1 MFTAKRKGFLA
12 FFAALI
18 LAALIGLGLIF
29 IPDNTRALAANAE
42 DGTTTET
49 DATTPDSSHVAQVG
63 ETGYDTL
70 QEAINAAGIDATV
83 KLLSDVKEDVSIEKG
98 QTITIDLN
106 GYTLTNVEAHTIINQ
121 GILTVVDN
129 SAEKDGTVTN
139 VTGARAAVYNSN
151 GATIN
156 LLGGVYTRTISQKWY
171 VIVNDG
177 TMIVDGIVAR
187 NENSSDPSSLIINNY
202 SYAKNTTPAVL
213 TINEGTFTCAG
224 GNVIKN
230 DEGGSKVYI
239 KGGTFTSGSSS
250 NSAAQNWSIMVID
263 GGTFENT
270 AENGTALHVATYG
283 GLSNTTEVNSGKFI
297 AQNAVLLD
305 NGYEIGYAQGNI
317 NFEIINGNFEG
328 QVREKVGFALRE
340 DDVSNIIGGTY
351 SETVSEKLIADEAL
365 FYPADNGTYSVG
377 KYEEVIEKALES
389 EKVAVIFGNK
399 AYESDEDA
407 VKAGVVAKIGK
418 TGYATLQEA
427 VDSITST
434 EQTEIVLLDDVI
446 GSRFTFLMTIGK
458 DCNIKLNLNGHNMV
472 VQDAAAVYFNQAA
485 KNATL
490 TIVGSG
496 SITNVG
502 STANNPLIDASFCFG
517 CSINININENSKDDG
532 TIISATNQIIAF
544 PSWSGDKSALNIY
557 GGEFVSGKISSN
569 SPVNIYGGKFGE
581 DVSVVSVGGGAI
593 YGGTFGQSAVAN
605 AVADGY
611 VFYPDSED
619 SYAVVAEEDFAIN
632 EYCRVQVG
640 ENTYYTSLEE
650 AIENVRS
657 GGVITVLQDITM
669 SHAVACGVQNVTL
682 DLNGKTVTIPESFD
696 DKFVV
701 TADKTRA
708 GVAIRVQNSGSL
720 TLKDSSEEQTGK
732 FDATKA
738 AASVNVLSA
747 ENATITMVSGTI
759 VVDTNAEACLFAF
772 AGGTIII
779 EGGTLINE
787 CTENYVYGG
796 GAPLVVNINNST
808 TGKIVVNGGTFT
820 GRNPAL
826 GDDSDGGTF
835 LDADAKIAK
844 TADGNFVA
852 YVNDADK
859 PADATD
865 IYYVEDGVVI
875 FEVAALDGFY
885 KAIEDGATYIR
896 LGNDFNNLTKAIVI
910 KNEELTIDLNGHSIN
925 GSIAGAGV
933 ATGENGNG
941 KELLF
946 LIDSNINIINTADTE
961 GVIAVN
967 DGNTTSKTIYY
978 DAIYAERTN
987 LTIENVTIKS
997 LNNDGEGIAFL
1008 GKYTN
1013 DEISSNYA
1021 NTSTF
1026 YTLNIID
1033 SKILG
1038 YAQAIIGNGALHGT
1052 IINIENSEIT
1062 ATDGW
1067 AIYHPQYGILNVKG
1081 TNTTITGGTAIE
1093 MRAGILNV
1101 EAGTI
1106 TATAAFEIGKKEDAA
1121 SGTSMMGVAVAVSQH
1136 TTNLDTQVNISG
1148 GTLNA
1153 TDANGKAVY
1162 EEDIMDGQSENIAL
1176 NLAGGTF
1183 NAPVESKNGI
1193 NYISGG
1199 SYLVKPAD
1207 NAFATS
1213 YAGELYNG
1221 YYIVV
1226 EKDASAGESGVTIT
1240 ERLNAQTDVR
1250 TYMAAFGL
1258 RLSEMQ
1264 TLAETDS
1271 GAAAIIGAYN
1281 GILGASAPQALAEAK
1296 AAALDAVDKFIDA
1309 LNAAKEQAIT
1319 ALTEYSVGTDFS
1331 IVVVPTYAIS
1341 AINQATSAAEIELYV
1356 ASAKAEMD
1364 DIRAQRAAATEEAEQ
1379 LAGIIEALEI
1389 VKGEEGWNSSLIDG
1403 ISGDVDAIM
1412 GLIGT
1417 AADTSSN
1424 ETLFGLIQKTSEE
1437 ITQTI
1442 TSFSQSAQNKL
1453 DSIISKVDAL
1463 PDYSGEFT
1471 ELNNAIAKVQT
1482 AANAANDSL
1491 ATMSP
1496 TVDSIN
1502 ATVTAMQK
1510 VQDELKKTFEEFGD
1524 TFDYWTDDM
1533 TGRFDA
1539 LDKAIA
1545 ALPDNTAAI
1554 EELNKLLTEAQKG
1567 IDAANESIGKLD
1579 TAVGDQLDD
1588 IEAKV
1593 DVIDG
1598 VTDSVLA
1605 AQKALETA
1613 VAGYKTAADEALAEI
1628 KTSLEGVAEDVT
1640 ALAADVAADKA
1651 ALSAEI
1657 AKLQATADKLEEAVA
1672 ALDGDSQ
1679 ADLTSISEKLA
1690 ALQSAVDGVKAD
1702 VNKVS
1707 QSVDTVSDENKNS
1720 ASSFAGIYTFLSV
1733 LVVLVIAVMIIT
1745 AIKKRRN

>member
-29 IPDNTRALAANAE
+29 IPDNTRALVANAE

-70 QEAINAAGIDATV
+70 QEAIKTAEPNATV

-129 SAEKDGTVTN
+129 SAEKDGTVDNITHAKAAFYN
-139 VTGARAAVYNSN
+139 YGTAYLKGGIFTRSLEAGTCEPYSGNGNSFYTIKNSGELYIEEETTVTTRMEINSD
-151 GATIN
+151 GVMT
-156 LLGGVYTRTISQKWY
+156 GGY
-171 VIVNDG
+171 
-177 TMIVDGIVAR
+177 
-187 NENSSDPSSLIINNY
+187 SSLISNGYNSQTDFDDYVVKGMGQEFPELFINGGTI
-202 SYAKNTTPAVL
+202 SGGLNT
-213 TINEGTFTCAG
+213 
-224 GNVIKN
+224 IKN
-230 DEGGSKVYI
+230 GNYGILSINGGELKNSVQNVLLNWNKATI
-239 KGGTFTSGSSS
+239 TGGTFTAEGDNVAAVVTGGKVGSEDACGTTTIS
-250 NSAAQNWSIMVID
+250 
-263 GGTFENT
+263 GGTFNGAIAAV
-270 AENGTALHVATYG
+270 AE
-283 GLSNTTEVNSGKFI
+283 
-297 AQNAVLLD
+297 
-305 NGYEIGYAQGNI
+305 YAETI
-317 NFEIINGNFEG
+317 
-328 QVREKVGFALRE
+328 
-340 DDVSNIIGGTY
+340 DY
-351 SETVSEKLIADEAL
+351 TVSGGEFKEAL
-365 FYPADNGTYSVG
+365 NPDYVSDSALLYPADNGKYSVG

-611 VFYPDSED
+611 VFYPSSED

-732 FDATKA
+732 FDATNA
-738 AASVNVLSA
+738 ADSVNVLSA

-759 VVDTNAEACLFAF
+759 VVDTNAEACLFAYE
-772 AGGTIII
+772 GGTIII

-859 PADATD
+859 PAGATD

-875 FEVAALDGFY
+875 FEVAALDDGFY
-885 KAIEDGATYIR
+885 KAIEDGAIYIR
-896 LGNDFNNLTKAIVI
+896 LGNDFNNLTNAIVI

-925 GSIAGAGV
+925 GSIAGV

-987 LTIENVTIKS
+987 LTIENVTIQS

-1013 DEISSNYA
+1013 DEISSNYE

-1038 YAQAIIGNGALHGT
+1038 YAQAIIGNGAFHGT

-1136 TTNLDTQVNISG
+1136 TTNLDTRVNISG

-1162 EEDIMDGQSENIAL
+1162 EEDIMDAQSENIAL

-1183 NAPVESKNGI
+1183 NAPVESKNEI

-1309 LNAAKEQAIT
+1309 LNAAKEQAVT

-1389 VKGEEGWNSSLIDG
+1389 VKGEEGWNSSLIDDIRG
-1403 ISGDVDAIM
+1403 NIDAIM

-1453 DSIISKVDAL
+1453 DSIISKVEAL

-1482 AANAANDSL
+1482 AANTANDSL

-1510 VQDELKKTFEEFGD
+1510 VQDELKKAFGEFGD
-1524 TFDYWTDDM
+1524 TFDSWTDDM

-1554 EELNKLLTEAQKG
+1554 ETLNKLLTEAQKG

-1707 QSVDTVSDENKNS
+1707 QSVDMVSDENKNS

-1745 AIKKRRN
+1745 AIKKRKN

>member
-1 MFTAKRKGFLA
+1 
-12 FFAALI
+12 
-18 LAALIGLGLIF
+18 
-29 IPDNTRALAANAE
+29 
-42 DGTTTET
+42 
-49 DATTPDSSHVAQVG
+49 
-63 ETGYDTL
+63 
-70 QEAINAAGIDATV
+70 
-83 KLLSDVKEDVSIEKG
+83 
-98 QTITIDLN
+98 
-106 GYTLTNVEAHTIINQ
+106 
-121 GILTVVDN
+121 
-129 SAEKDGTVTN
+129 
-139 VTGARAAVYNSN
+139 
-151 GATIN
+151 
-156 LLGGVYTRTISQKWY
+156 
-171 VIVNDG
+171 
-177 TMIVDGIVAR
+177 
-187 NENSSDPSSLIINNY
+187 
-202 SYAKNTTPAVL
+202 
-213 TINEGTFTCAG
+213 
-224 GNVIKN
+224 
-230 DEGGSKVYI
+230 
-239 KGGTFTSGSSS
+239 
-250 NSAAQNWSIMVID
+250 MVID

-305 NGYEIGYAQGNI
+305 NGYKIGYAQGNI

-427 VDSITST
+427 VDSITSA
-434 EQTEIVLLDDVI
+434 EQTEIVLLDDVELAASTPMI
-446 GSRFTFLMTIGK
+446 VKK
-458 DCNIKLNLNGHNMV
+458 DCNIKLNLNGHDLVAQNTYVISFNM
-472 VQDAAAVYFNQAA
+472 AV
-485 KNATL
+485 KDATL

-496 SITNVG
+496 SISCG
-502 STANNPLIDASFCFG
+502 GFALIYAEFCDE
-517 CSINININENSKDDG
+517 SVHININENSKDDG

-611 VFYPDSED
+611 VFYPSSED

-732 FDATKA
+732 FDATKVA
-738 AASVNVLSA
+738 DSVNVFSA

-772 AGGTIII
+772 EGGTIII

-826 GDDSDGGTF
+826 GDDNDGGTF

-844 TADGNFVA
+844 TAYGNFVA

-875 FEVAALDGFY
+875 FEVAARDGFY

-896 LGNDFNNLTKAIVI
+896 LGNDFNNLTNAIVI

-925 GSIAGAGV
+925 GSIAGV

-946 LIDSNINIINTADTE
+946 LIDSNINIINTADAE

-987 LTIENVTIKS
+987 LTIENVTIQS

-1008 GKYTN
+1008 GEYGN
-1013 DEISSNYA
+1013 DEISSNYE

-1038 YAQAIIGNGALHGT
+1038 YAQAIIGNGAVHGT

-1136 TTNLDTQVNISG
+1136 TTNLNTQVNISG

-1162 EEDIMDGQSENIAL
+1162 EEDIMDAQSENIAL

-1183 NAPVESKNGI
+1183 NAPVESKNEI

-1379 LAGIIEALEI
+1379 LAGIVEALEI
-1389 VKGEEGWNSSLIDG
+1389 VKGEEGWNSSLIDE
-1403 ISGDVDAIM
+1403 ISGDIDAIM
-1412 GLIGT
+1412 KLIGT

-1453 DSIISKVDAL
+1453 DSIISKVEAL
-1463 PDYSGEFT
+1463 PDYSGKFT
-1471 ELNNAIAKVQT
+1471 ELNIAIAKVQT

-1502 ATVTAMQK
+1502 ATVTAMQD
-1510 VQDELKKTFEEFGD
+1510 VQNKLNNAFEKFCT
-1524 TFDYWTDDM
+1524 TFDSWTDDM

>member
-18 LAALIGLGLIF
+18 LASLIGLGLIF

-98 QTITIDLN
+98 QTITLDLN

-129 SAEKDGTVTN
+129 SAEKDGTVDNITHAKAAFYN
-139 VTGARAAVYNSN
+139 YGTAYLKGGIFTRSLEAGTCEPYSGNGNSFYTIKNSGKLYIEEETTVT
-151 GATIN
+151 
-156 LLGGVYTRTISQKWY
+156 TRMEI
-171 VIVNDG
+171 
-177 TMIVDGIVAR
+177 
-187 NENSSDPSSLIINNY
+187 NSSGVMTGGFSSLISNGYNSQTDFDDYVVKGMGQEFPELFINGGTI
-202 SYAKNTTPAVL
+202 SGGLNT
-213 TINEGTFTCAG
+213 
-224 GNVIKN
+224 IKN
-230 DEGGSKVYI
+230 GNYGILWINGGELKNSVQNVLLNWNKATI
-239 KGGTFTSGSSS
+239 TGGTFTAEGDNVAAVVTGGKVGSEDGCGTTTIS
-250 NSAAQNWSIMVID
+250 
-263 GGTFENT
+263 GGTFNGAIAAV
-270 AENGTALHVATYG
+270 AE
-283 GLSNTTEVNSGKFI
+283 
-297 AQNAVLLD
+297 
-305 NGYEIGYAQGNI
+305 YAETI
-317 NFEIINGNFEG
+317 
-328 QVREKVGFALRE
+328 
-340 DDVSNIIGGTY
+340 DY
-351 SETVSEKLIADEAL
+351 TVSGGEFKEAL
-365 FYPADNGTYSVG
+365 NPDYVSDSALLYPADNGKYSVG

-427 VDSITST
+427 VDSIASA
-434 EQTEIVLLDDVI
+434 EQTEIVLLDDITATSTPMIVK
-446 GSRFTFLMTIGK
+446 K
-458 DCNIKLNLNGHNMV
+458 DCNIKLNLNGHDMV
-472 VQDAAAVYFNQAA
+472 AQNIYAISFLGAVQ
-485 KNATL
+485 NATL

-496 SITNVG
+496 SISCG
-502 STANNPLIDASFCFG
+502 GFALIYAEFCDE
-517 CSINININENSKDDG
+517 SVHININENGKDDG
-532 TIISATNQIIAF
+532 TIISAANQFIVF
-544 PSWSGDKSALNIY
+544 SSWSGDKSALNIY

-611 VFYPDSED
+611 VFYPSSED

-720 TLKDSSEEQTGK
+720 TLKDSSDEQTGK
-732 FDATKA
+732 FDATKVA
-738 AASVNVLSA
+738 DSVNVLSA

-759 VVDTNAEACLFAF
+759 VVNTNAEACLFAF
-772 AGGTIII
+772 EGGTIII

-826 GDDSDGGTF
+826 GDDNDGGTF

-844 TADGNFVA
+844 TAGGNFVA

-896 LGNDFNNLTKAIVI
+896 LGNDFNNLINAIVI

-925 GSIAGAGV
+925 GSIAGV

-1008 GKYTN
+1008 GEYGN
-1013 DEISSNYA
+1013 DEISSNYE

-1038 YAQAIIGNGALHGT
+1038 YAQAIIGNGASHGT

-1162 EEDIMDGQSENIAL
+1162 EEDIMDDQSENIAL

-1183 NAPVESKNGI
+1183 NAPVESKNEI

-1226 EKDASAGESGVTIT
+1226 KEDASAGESGVTIT

-1389 VKGEEGWNSSLIDG
+1389 VKAEEGWNSSLIDD

-1412 GLIGT
+1412 KLIGT

-1453 DSIISKVDAL
+1453 DSIISKVEAL

-1471 ELNNAIAKVQT
+1471 ELNKAIAKVQT
-1482 AANAANDSL
+1482 AANVANDSL

-1579 TAVGDQLDD
+1579 TAVGDQLDG

>member
-70 QEAINAAGIDATV
+70 QEAINAAGDATV

-106 GYTLTNVEAHTIINQ
+106 GYTLTNVKAHTIINQ

-156 LLGGVYTRTISQKWY
+156 LLGGVYTRAISQKWY

-399 AYESDEDA
+399 AYESDEEA

-434 EQTEIVLLDDVI
+434 EQTEIVLLDDVELAASVRI
-446 GSRFTFLMTIGK
+446 PSNK
-458 DCNIKLNLNGHNMV
+458 NIVLNLNEHNIKYAGTV
-472 VQDAAAVYFNQAA
+472 IKFNWYIE
-485 KNATL
+485 NNTL
-490 TIVGSG
+490 TIKGNGIIENTAESG
-496 SITNVG
+496 NI
-502 STANNPLIDASFCFG
+502 IDASAVNIAPVIDIMGGTFRLG
-517 CSINININENSKDDG
+517 SSNSLIILPDTLYGIKINIYNGTFENGVLNGPAGQFGD
-532 TIISATNQIIAF
+532 
-544 PSWSGDKSALNIY
+544 PSCGLYIY
-557 GGEFVSGKISSN
+557 GGTFGKDVK
-569 SPVNIYGGKFGE
+569 VN
-581 DVSVVSVGGGAI
+581 SVGGGAI

-611 VFYPDSED
+611 VFYPSSED

-772 AGGTIII
+772 EGGTIII

-859 PADATD
+859 PAGATD

-875 FEVAALDGFY
+875 FEVAARDGFY
-885 KAIEDGATYIR
+885 KAIEDGAIYIR
-896 LGNDFNNLTKAIVI
+896 LGNDFNNLTNAIVI

-925 GSIAGAGV
+925 GSIAGV

-987 LTIENVTIKS
+987 LTIENVTIQS

-1008 GKYTN
+1008 GEYGN
-1013 DEISSNYA
+1013 DEISSNYE

-1038 YAQAIIGNGALHGT
+1038 YAQAIIGNGASHGT

-1162 EEDIMDGQSENIAL
+1162 EEDIMDDQSENIAL

-1183 NAPVESKNGI
+1183 NAPVESKNEI

-1389 VKGEEGWNSSLIDG
+1389 VKGEEGWNSSLIDD
-1403 ISGDVDAIM
+1403 ISGNIDAIM

-1424 ETLFGLIQKTSEE
+1424 ETLFGLIQKTYEE

-1453 DSIISKVDAL
+1453 DSIISKVEAL

-1482 AANAANDSL
+1482 AAGAANDSL

-1510 VQDELKKTFEEFGD
+1510 VQDELNKAFGEFGD
-1524 TFDYWTDDM
+1524 TFDSWTDDM
-1533 TGRFDA
+1533 TSRFDA

-1651 ALSAEI
+1651 ALSEEI

>member
-18 LAALIGLGLIF
+18 LASLIGLGLIF

-42 DGTTTET
+42 DGTATET

-70 QEAINAAGIDATV
+70 QEAINAAGDATV

-156 LLGGVYTRTISQKWY
+156 LLGGVYTRAISQKWY

-230 DEGGSKVYI
+230 DEGGSEVYI

-305 NGYEIGYAQGNI
+305 NGYKIGYAQGNI

-427 VDSITST
+427 VDSITSA
-434 EQTEIVLLDDVI
+434 EQTEIVLLDDVELAASTPMI
-446 GSRFTFLMTIGK
+446 VKK
-458 DCNIKLNLNGHNMV
+458 DCNIKLNLNGHDLVAQNTYVISFNM
-472 VQDAAAVYFNQAA
+472 AV
-485 KNATL
+485 KDATL

-496 SITNVG
+496 SISCG
-502 STANNPLIDASFCFG
+502 GFALIYAEFCDE
-517 CSINININENSKDDG
+517 SVHININENSKDDG

-611 VFYPDSED
+611 VFYPSSED

-732 FDATKA
+732 FDATKVA
-738 AASVNVLSA
+738 DSVNVFSA

-772 AGGTIII
+772 EGGTIII

-826 GDDSDGGTF
+826 GDDNDGGTF

-844 TADGNFVA
+844 TAYGNFVA

-875 FEVAALDGFY
+875 FEVAARDGFY

-896 LGNDFNNLTKAIVI
+896 LGNDFNNLTNAIVI

-925 GSIAGAGV
+925 GSIAGV

-946 LIDSNINIINTADTE
+946 LIDSNINIINTADAE

-987 LTIENVTIKS
+987 LTIENVTIQS

-1008 GKYTN
+1008 GEYGN
-1013 DEISSNYA
+1013 DEISSNYE

-1038 YAQAIIGNGALHGT
+1038 YAQAIIGNGAVHGT

-1136 TTNLDTQVNISG
+1136 TTNLNTQVNISG

-1162 EEDIMDGQSENIAL
+1162 EEDIMDAQSENIAL

-1183 NAPVESKNGI
+1183 NAPVESKNEI

-1379 LAGIIEALEI
+1379 LAGIVEALEI
-1389 VKGEEGWNSSLIDG
+1389 VKGEEGWNSSLIDE
-1403 ISGDVDAIM
+1403 ISGDIDAIM
-1412 GLIGT
+1412 KLIGT

-1453 DSIISKVDAL
+1453 DSIISKVEAL
-1463 PDYSGEFT
+1463 PDYSGKFT
-1471 ELNNAIAKVQT
+1471 ELNIAIAKVQT

-1502 ATVTAMQK
+1502 ATVTAMQD
-1510 VQDELKKTFEEFGD
+1510 VQNKLNNAFEKFCT
-1524 TFDYWTDDM
+1524 TFDSWTDDM

>member
-18 LAALIGLGLIF
+18 LASLIGLGLIF

-98 QTITIDLN
+98 QTITLDLN
-106 GYTLTNVEAHTIINQ
+106 GYTLTNVKAHTIINQ

-156 LLGGVYTRTISQKWY
+156 LLGGVYTRAISQKWY

-224 GNVIKN
+224 GNVIKD

-427 VDSITST
+427 VDSITSA
-434 EQTEIVLLDDVI
+434 EQTEIVLLDDVELAASVRI
-446 GSRFTFLMTIGK
+446 PSNK
-458 DCNIKLNLNGHNMV
+458 NIVLNLNEHNIKYAGTV
-472 VQDAAAVYFNQAA
+472 IKFNWYIA
-485 KNATL
+485 NNTL
-490 TIVGSG
+490 TIKGNGIIENTAESG
-496 SITNVG
+496 NI
-502 STANNPLIDASFCFG
+502 IDASAVNIAPVIEIMGGTFRLG
-517 CSINININENSKDDG
+517 SSNSLIILPDTLYGIKINIYNGTFENGVLNGPAGQLGD
-532 TIISATNQIIAF
+532 
-544 PSWSGDKSALNIY
+544 PSCGLYIY
-557 GGEFVSGKISSN
+557 GGTFGKDVK
-569 SPVNIYGGKFGE
+569 VN
-581 DVSVVSVGGGAI
+581 SVGGGAI

-611 VFYPDSED
+611 VFYPASED
-619 SYAVVAEEDFAIN
+619 GYAVVAEEDFAIN

-732 FDATKA
+732 FDATNA
-738 AASVNVLSA
+738 ADSVNVLSA

-772 AGGTIII
+772 EGGTIII

-859 PADATD
+859 PAGATD

-896 LGNDFNNLTKAIVI
+896 LGNDFNNLTNAIVI
-910 KNEELTIDLNGHSIN
+910 KNEDLTIDLNGHSIN
-925 GSIAGAGV
+925 GSIAGV

-987 LTIENVTIKS
+987 LTIENVTIQS

-1013 DEISSNYA
+1013 DEISSNYE

-1162 EEDIMDGQSENIAL
+1162 EEDIMDDQSENIAL
-1176 NLAGGTF
+1176 NLSGGTF
-1183 NAPVESKNGI
+1183 NAPVESKNEI

-1379 LAGIIEALEI
+1379 LAGIVEALEI
-1389 VKGEEGWNSSLIDG
+1389 VKGEEGWNSSLIDD
-1403 ISGDVDAIM
+1403 ISGNIDAIM

-1424 ETLFGLIQKTSEE
+1424 ETLFGLIQKTSKE

-1453 DSIISKVDAL
+1453 DSIISKVEAL
-1463 PDYSGEFT
+1463 PDYSGKFT

-1482 AANAANDSL
+1482 AANTANDSL

-1502 ATVTAMQK
+1502 ATVTAMQD
-1510 VQDELKKTFEEFGD
+1510 VQNKLNNAFEKFCT
-1524 TFDYWTDDM
+1524 TFDSWTDDM

-1628 KTSLEGVAEDVT
+1628 KTSLEGVADDVT

>member
-29 IPDNTRALAANAE
+29 IPDNTRALVANAE

-70 QEAINAAGIDATV
+70 QEAIKTAEPNATV

-129 SAEKDGTVTN
+129 SAEKDGTVDNITHAKAAFYN
-139 VTGARAAVYNSN
+139 YGTAYLKGGIFTRSLEAGTCEPYSGNGNSFYTIKNSGELYIEEETTVTTRMEINSD
-151 GATIN
+151 GVMT
-156 LLGGVYTRTISQKWY
+156 GGY
-171 VIVNDG
+171 
-177 TMIVDGIVAR
+177 
-187 NENSSDPSSLIINNY
+187 SSLISNGYNSQTDFDDYVVKGMGQEFPELFINGGTI
-202 SYAKNTTPAVL
+202 SGGLNT
-213 TINEGTFTCAG
+213 
-224 GNVIKN
+224 IKN
-230 DEGGSKVYI
+230 GNYGILSINGGELKNSVQNVLLNWNKATI
-239 KGGTFTSGSSS
+239 TGGTFTAEGDNVAAVVTGGKVGSEDACGTTTIS
-250 NSAAQNWSIMVID
+250 
-263 GGTFENT
+263 GGTFNGAIAAV
-270 AENGTALHVATYG
+270 AE
-283 GLSNTTEVNSGKFI
+283 
-297 AQNAVLLD
+297 
-305 NGYEIGYAQGNI
+305 YAETI
-317 NFEIINGNFEG
+317 
-328 QVREKVGFALRE
+328 
-340 DDVSNIIGGTY
+340 DY
-351 SETVSEKLIADEAL
+351 TVSGGEFKEAL
-365 FYPADNGTYSVG
+365 NPDYVSDSALLYPADNGKYSVG

-427 VDSITST
+427 VDSIASA
-434 EQTEIVLLDDVI
+434 EQTEIVLLDDITATSTPMIVK
-446 GSRFTFLMTIGK
+446 K
-458 DCNIKLNLNGHNMV
+458 DCNIKLNLNGHDMV
-472 VQDAAAVYFNQAA
+472 AQNIYAISFLGAVQ
-485 KNATL
+485 NATL

-496 SITNVG
+496 SISCG
-502 STANNPLIDASFCFG
+502 GFALIYAEFCDE
-517 CSINININENSKDDG
+517 SVHININENGKDDG
-532 TIISATNQIIAF
+532 TIISAANQFIVF
-544 PSWSGDKSALNIY
+544 SSWSGDKSALNIY

-611 VFYPDSED
+611 VFYPSSED

-732 FDATKA
+732 FDATNA
-738 AASVNVLSA
+738 ADSVNVLSA

-759 VVDTNAEACLFAF
+759 VVDTNAEACLFAYE
-772 AGGTIII
+772 GGTIII

-859 PADATD
+859 PAGATD

-875 FEVAALDGFY
+875 FEVAALDDGFY
-885 KAIEDGATYIR
+885 KAIEDGAIYIR
-896 LGNDFNNLTKAIVI
+896 LGNDFNNLTNAIVI

-925 GSIAGAGV
+925 GSIAGV

-987 LTIENVTIKS
+987 LTIENVTIQS

-1013 DEISSNYA
+1013 DEISSNYE

-1038 YAQAIIGNGALHGT
+1038 YAQAIIGNGASHGT

-1136 TTNLDTQVNISG
+1136 TTNLDTRVNISG

-1162 EEDIMDGQSENIAL
+1162 EEDIMDAQSENIAL

-1183 NAPVESKNGI
+1183 NAPVESKNEI

-1309 LNAAKEQAIT
+1309 LNAAKEQAVT

-1389 VKGEEGWNSSLIDG
+1389 VKGEEGWNSSLIDDIRG
-1403 ISGDVDAIM
+1403 NIDAIM

-1453 DSIISKVDAL
+1453 DSIISKVEAL

-1471 ELNNAIAKVQT
+1471 ELNKAIAKVQT
-1482 AANAANDSL
+1482 AANVANDSL

-1510 VQDELKKTFEEFGD
+1510 VQDELKKAFGEFGD
-1524 TFDYWTDDM
+1524 TFDSWTDDM

-1554 EELNKLLTEAQKG
+1554 ETLNKLLTEAQKG

-1707 QSVDTVSDENKNS
+1707 QSVDMVSDENKNS